1 MPITMTGITMT
12 GGSQLLA
19 SSAPTGDP
27 YYANVVLLANA
38 TDSQYIDQSQYA
50 VALTPGTGVS
60 IDSSRVAFAGTK
72 SMKFTANNQGIS
84 LPYLASK
91 FDLATTVTTWTV
103 ESWVYLEGAQSSI
116 GTFRLDV
123 VWSSGGPGSAG
134 WETNIS
140 TGGQNVTYPGF
151 GGPGVAQ
158 SVSSG
163 AWYHMAWQRSS
174 NTYTFCFNGNIQAQ
188 TYSGGKAAYPA
199 IRIGANF
206 NNNPGIIY
214 NLQDLR
220 MTNGVIRYPG
230 GGGATY
236 TVPTA
241 PFPTN

>member
-1 MPITMTGITMT
+1 MTITMTGITIT

-19 SSAPTGDP
+19 SSAPTNDP

-38 TDSQYIDQSQYA
+38 TGSQYIDQSQYG
-50 VALTPGTGVS
+50 VTLTPGTGVS

-72 SMKFTANNQGIS
+72 SMKFAAGNQGIS

-103 ESWVYLEGAQSSI
+103 ESWVYLEGAQGSI
-116 GTFRLDV
+116 GLYRLDV
-123 VWSSGGPGSAG
+123 VWSSGGAGSSG
-134 WETNIS
+134 WETQINGS
-140 TGGQNVTYPGF
+140 GQGVTFPGF
-151 GGPGVAQ
+151 GGPGVTQA
-158 SVSSG
+158 VPSG
-163 AWYHMAWQRSS
+163 AWYHMAWQRSG
-174 NTYTFCFNGNIQAQ
+174 NTYTFGFNGNIQSQNYA
-188 TYSGGKAAYPA
+188 GGKAAYPA
-199 IRIGANF
+199 IRIGANY
-206 NNNPGIIY
+206 NNSPGIIY

-230 GGGATY
+230 STY